1 MWDISYFKLVEISGP
16 RDTILTSLNTMTRP
30 EVGPRFQ
37 HSPGEASVIL
47 FTPGEYPHGVIGEVR
62 YSWTPDK
69 DVIWIWCHP
78 GHYQLFLETL
88 TSVLSLETATDVS
101 METGDPP
108 ASSEASSDKVGLVKL
123 EPKLVPPTVMRG
135 ASGVTVTLIE
145 NRLNRFRLR
154 GPLSLAALRKCL
166 QPSHDE
172 MTTSS
177 KHSNTV
183 YSELSKAEAGT
194 VIGMVARDPRLTLP
208 TQRGMVTEA
217 DIKTSE
223 ADGNRVT
230 PEWCLQQ
237 SGLWSPEARTD
248 LKRVSDHEMN
258 KARQESRV
266 AEMEGSSLMVIIIA
280 TEDGWDL
287 VLPPGWAVNTWIG
300 LVYTGVKVCC
310 DQFHSGIEYR

>member
-1 MWDISYFKLVEISGP
+1 MWDISYFKLIEISGP

-30 EVGPRFQ
+30 EVGPRFR
-37 HSPGEASVIL
+37 HCPGEASVIL

-166 QPSHDE
+166 QPFQGE

-177 KHSNTV
+177 RFR
-183 YSELSKAEAGT
+183 
-194 VIGMVARDPRLTLP
+194 M
-208 TQRGMVTEA
+208 
-217 DIKTSE
+217 
-223 ADGNRVT
+223 
-230 PEWCLQQ
+230 
-237 SGLWSPEARTD
+237 
-248 LKRVSDHEMN
+248 
-258 KARQESRV
+258 
-266 AEMEGSSLMVIIIA
+266 
-280 TEDGWDL
+280 
-287 VLPPGWAVNTWIG
+287 
-300 LVYTGVKVCC
+300 
-310 DQFHSGIEYR
+310 